1 MGDRHRWQGFLG
13 YRRWGLFGVCADKDL
28 GASRDLSMCSYKSFW
43 QLFDDWE
50 ASQLYRNVFR
60 KHGANG
66 WEVPF
71 RHKLETE
78 LPTKDLML
86 LMGTLHRFPGQWLIV
101 SLIYPPRRP
110 TAGDQQMALF

>member
-1 MGDRHRWQGFLG
+1 
-13 YRRWGLFGVCADKDL
+13 
-28 GASRDLSMCSYKSFW
+28 MCSYKSFW

-78 LPTKDLML
+78 LPTKDLMP
-86 LMGTLHRFPGQWLIV
+86 LMGTLRRFPGQWLIV